1 MGIISKFRK
10 KKEATKAAN
19 KNISD
24 MTTEEIQEKIQA
36 QKGQP
41 INSHGEQPVYSQSVK
56 KPIKDMNDIFM
67 KPKGNGHKP
76 QTPPPPKQTSGAI
89 PSDDQLKASLKNSI
103 DVDQLPAD
111 LQEMIMT
118 KAREIAAGMV
128 DNTTAEREEEAR
140 EDLRAKRSQIPGY
153 GWMFGI
159 DKEHLPEMS
168 VLHPGQEVIIASGNM
183 QENMLDPKRDYAL
196 WDRWI
201 EDIMRLSI
209 SAAPSGTIP
218 GIGGLGR
225 EQAILARQ
233 QDADRN
239 ATNNFESGM
248 QGKPIR

>member
-1 MGIISKFRK
+1 MGIISNFRK
-10 KKEATKAAN
+10 KKEAEKASH
-19 KNISD
+19 KNISE
-24 MTTEEIQEKIQA
+24 MTTEEIQDKIQA
-36 QKGQP
+36 QSKGQP
-41 INSHGEQPVYSQSVK
+41 VCPQSAK
-56 KPIKDMNDIFM
+56 KPITDVNKIFM
-67 KPKGNGHKP
+67 KPKGNGHKSE
-76 QTPPPPKQTSGAI
+76 PPPPKSSTQAMPT
-89 PSDDQLKASLKNSI
+89 DEQLKASLKNSI
-103 DVDQLPAD
+103 DIESLPAD
-111 LQEMIMT
+111 MQEMIMV

-128 DNTTAEREEEAR
+128 DNAAAEREEEAR
-140 EDLRAKRSQIPGY
+140 EDKRIKQSGIPGY

-183 QENMLDPKRDYAL
+183 QENMLDPKRNFSL

-233 QDADRN
+233 QDADKG
-239 ATNNFESGM
+239 ATDRFESGM
-248 QGKPIR
+248 QGKPLR